1 MKGNISKMQEK
12 NKKSAALR
20 IGNILLPVKKRL
32 IVSLIFILL
41 GAGGLIAARYL
52 SGFADFYGF
61 SIYPVIVNIFGR
73 ISDIFPFS
81 LGEIIVI
88 AAVLI
93 LLAGIVYF
101 IVQLIRRKGRRKRF
115 LFSSAATLLTALST
129 VLFIFTYSCGINYQR
144 KPFSAFSGLTVE
156 KYSKEQVC
164 EVLLYVIGEVN
175 RLSEEVELDEN
186 GLCIVP
192 DDITKRTAAAMN
204 KLSESY
210 PALKSYYPDAKPV
223 MLSELMCYG
232 QIVGIFS
239 SFSMEAN
246 FNTMDTTEN
255 MGHTICHELSHMS
268 GFMREDEAN
277 FISYL
282 ACRDSGD
289 TYLAYS
295 GSFAAMIYLLNAYYP
310 EASREEYAFV
320 YSLIPECARIQ
331 NQERAVFWDKY
342 DTDFGEAA
350 EAINDVYLKIND
362 QTDGTKSYGR
372 VVDLLIA
379 DYYKNIKN

>member
-1 MKGNISKMQEK
+1 MKGNLSKMQEK
-12 NKKSAALR
+12 NINNATKTEGKF
-20 IGNILLPVKKRL
+20 LLPVKKRL
-32 IVSLIFILL
+32 IVSAAFILL
-41 GAGGLIAARYL
+41 GAAGLIAARYA

-61 SIYPVIVNIFGR
+61 TIYPLLVNVFGR

-88 AAVLI
+88 SAVL
-93 LLAGIVYF
+93 LLFTGIIYF
-101 IVQLIRRKGRRKRF
+101 IVQLIRGKGKRKRF
-115 LFSSAATLLTALST
+115 LLSSAATLLTVLST
-129 VLFIFTYSCGINYQR
+129 ILFVFTYSCGINYHR

-164 EVLLYVIGEVN
+164 EVLLYMISEVN
-175 RLSEEVELDEN
+175 RLSESVELDEKK
-186 GLCIVP
+186 LCVVP
-192 DDITKRTAAAMN
+192 DDITKRASAAMN

-246 FNTMDTTEN
+246 YNTMDTTEN

-320 YSLIPECARIQ
+320 YSLIPECAKIQ

-379 DYYKNIKN
+379 DYYKNIKT

>member
-1 MKGNISKMQEK
+1 
-12 NKKSAALR
+12 
-20 IGNILLPVKKRL
+20 
-32 IVSLIFILL
+32 
-41 GAGGLIAARYL
+41 
-52 SGFADFYGF
+52 
-61 SIYPVIVNIFGR
+61 
-73 ISDIFPFS
+73 
-81 LGEIIVI
+81 
-88 AAVLI
+88 
-93 LLAGIVYF
+93 
-101 IVQLIRRKGRRKRF
+101 
-115 LFSSAATLLTALST
+115 
-129 VLFIFTYSCGINYQR
+129 
-144 KPFSAFSGLTVE
+144 
-156 KYSKEQVC
+156 
-164 EVLLYVIGEVN
+164 
-175 RLSEEVELDEN
+175 
-186 GLCIVP
+186 
-192 DDITKRTAAAMN
+192 MN

-223 MLSELMCYG
+223 MMSELMCYG

-246 FNTMDTTEN
+246 YNTMDTTEN

-320 YSLIPECARIQ
+320 YSLIPECAKIQ